1 MSVSLADPTPEVAPP
16 VSSRRIGL
24 LFRACTSSRRGTV
37 GLVGLTLLILLVA
50 IGPVFSPYGSTDL
63 VGAPFQSPSVSH
75 WLGTDLLGRDG
86 FSRFLVGGRSLLLG
100 TFASTALAYIIG
112 IAVGLAAGY
121 RRGVLE
127 GATIAAIDLLIAFP
141 PLILLLLIVAGAGTG
156 LLVATLAVAAIQLP
170 RVVRIVRTA
179 TLEVSTREFVE
190 AAVARGERVSRILR
204 REILPNVWTPIMA
217 DFGIR
222 LSASALLLASLSYLG
237 LGPAPPAADWGLMIS
252 ENRSGVIIQPWVV
265 IAPAAAIAFLTIM
278 VNLIADSVARSVG
291 RSVVVRDV

>member
-16 VSSRRIGL
+16 ASSPRIGL
-24 LFRACTSSRRGTV
+24 FLRACTSSRRGTV
-37 GLVGLTLLILLVA
+37 GLVGLSLLILLVA

-112 IAVGLAAGY
+112 IAMGLAAGY
-121 RRGVLE
+121 RRGIVE
-127 GATIAAIDLLIAFP
+127 NATIAAIDLLIAFP